1 MIKKYDDKIGFREF
15 FSVIFIVVASMA
27 TDTTPIMFAKKGLNA
42 AWMVPILSALFFM
55 PSLSCIFSLLRLYK
69 NKNLIDVIFHVAG
82 KFFGY
87 IFTIALILIVFE
99 YTILSTREYA
109 DILGTMFY
117 LKTPSLFIL
126 FLLIVTSCYIASR
139 GFTVLGSLCWFVYPY
154 MQVVILLLIPTIWV
168 QMDFNQIFP
177 IGGPGLGVLLKTSIT
192 STTIYDT
199 LLFLAVFFPKV
210 RTYKE
215 FKSATLWGLSISVL
229 QIALYTL
236 TYITV
241 FGYLTFINMNYPFH
255 QITRLVEIGRFIT
268 NTEVLYLG
276 FWAIISSVRFSIF
289 IYVIA
294 EISTTLLKTNRKKTL
309 IPLIGFII
317 FIIAILPENYTKYIL
332 IFRTTAIKY
341 LWVYIAGLPI
351 LLWIIAKLKGE
362 FKNEKD

>member
-1 MIKKYDDKIGFREF
+1 MIKKYDDKIGFKEL

-27 TDTTPIMFAKKGLNA
+27 TDTTPIMFAKKGLNT
-42 AWMVPILSALFFM
+42 AWMVPILSALFFI
-55 PSLSCIFSLLRLYK
+55 PSLLCIISLLKLYK
-69 NKNLIDVIFHVAG
+69 NKNLIDVIFHVTG

-99 YTILSTREYA
+99 YTILSTREYT

-117 LKTPSLFIL
+117 LKTPPLFIL
-126 FLLIVTSCYIASR
+126 FMLIVTSCYIASK

-154 MQVVILLLIPTIWV
+154 IQLVILLLIPALWG
-168 QMDFNQIFP
+168 QMDLYQLFP
-177 IGGPGLGVLLKTSIT
+177 IGGPGFGVLLKTSVT

-199 LLFLAVFFPKV
+199 FLFLAVFFPKV

-241 FGYLTFINMNYPFH
+241 FGYLTFINLNYPFH
-255 QITRLVEIGRFIT
+255 QITRLVELGRFTT
-268 NTEVLYLG
+268 NTEALYLG
-276 FWAIISSVRFSIF
+276 FWAISSSIRFSIF

-294 EISTTLLKTNRKKTL
+294 EISTTLLKSRHKKTL
-309 IPLIGFII
+309 IPFIGFII
-317 FIIAILPENYTKYIL
+317 FIIALLPENFTKYIL
-332 IFRTTAIKY
+332 IFRTAAIKY
-341 LWVYIAGLPI
+341 LWVYIVGLPI
-351 LLWIIAKLKGE
+351 LLWTIAIMKGE